1 MTGQEHAAPVGKN
14 GQDDAEGSPPAS
26 AVEKDDP
33 HKAEKLTKAG
43 RDLDPNAGSEG
54 HGEQTADAGRRRG
67 H

>member
-43 RDLDPNAGSEG
+43 RDLDPNAGSE
-54 HGEQTADAGRRRG
+54 
-67 H
+67 